1 MGEWWDVPRQDRR
14 TNDRDFWIE
23 LTRDR
28 YRTQAGRS
36 ASSNGSDRGR
46 VGTVG
51 RLSARARATGRPDP
65 GLPIP
70 SRGRKP
76 DRPSAVGGGRE
87 TGPAKPLDP
96 PSRPERGARPRG
108 GPQEDPAGDAPSA
121 GPRLQHLPARRPLH
135 RPDAGRRDPVPRR
148 TVRPERPRQRLGV
161 PGVRAEDA
169 AGRRL
174 VHAPGRLRPRGGHLR
189 GVRAEEDPD
198 RSGADRVPPAPRGA
212 EAPPEGRV
220 PDRARPP
227 EEAVARVD
235 RGPAGRVDTRGH
247 IGRSGR
253 ELDRRMGRRKTRR
266 DDANGTF
273 LSQHLAIPSLRVE
286 GLGFIRPRFL
296 AVAFFGF
303 FASVAYL
310 AYS

>member
-1 MGEWWDVPRQDRR
+1 MPSAKRVPKTQGPTDVVFTVRDKGPCSTEFVTTSGQLRRGVPAMGEWWDVPRQDRR

-135 RPDAGRRDPVPRR
+135 RPDAGRRDPVRR
-148 TVRPERPRQRLGV
+148 RRVRPERPRQ
-161 PGVRAEDA
+161 
-169 AGRRL
+169 
-174 VHAPGRLRPRGGHLR
+174 
-189 GVRAEEDPD
+189 
-198 RSGADRVPPAPRGA
+198 
-212 EAPPEGRV
+212 
-220 PDRARPP
+220 
-227 EEAVARVD
+227 
-235 RGPAGRVDTRGH
+235 T
-247 IGRSGR
+247 
-253 ELDRRMGRRKTRR
+253 
-266 DDANGTF
+266 
-273 LSQHLAIPSLRVE
+273 
-286 GLGFIRPRFL
+286 
-296 AVAFFGF
+296 
-303 FASVAYL
+303 
-310 AYS
+310 